1 MIFLTIVLILIGLF
15 FPIVS
20 ALSGLLYWKRGV
32 GWREGPSPIF
42 IPLFGPSFLTFAIFW
57 NNWPWWL
64 IPIAW
69 MTDLGTLALLWYL
82 PSIIRQ
88 EWKTSRFTCV
98 LRLTGRV
105 DNAHA
110 VLTFHTSGKYNL
122 QKRWSRPLK
131 EGDAISTGEL
141 GTFAET
147 TDGYALTS
155 DEGIK
160 RILVREGKTYRVK
173 LESDLPERCA
183 YLSIAGW
190 ILSF

>member
-1 MIFLTIVLILIGLF
+1 MIFLSVVFVFFGLL
-15 FPIVS
+15 FPFIS
-20 ALSGLLYWKRGV
+20 ALSGALFWKRGK
-32 GWREGPSPIF
+32 GWSESPSPIF
-42 IPLFGPSFLTFAIFW
+42 IPFFGPMLLSCAIVL
-57 NNWPWWL
+57 NELPLWL

-69 MTDLGTLALLWYL
+69 MTDLGTLVFLWYL
-82 PSIIRQ
+82 PAIIRE

-98 LRLTGRV
+98 LRLKGRV